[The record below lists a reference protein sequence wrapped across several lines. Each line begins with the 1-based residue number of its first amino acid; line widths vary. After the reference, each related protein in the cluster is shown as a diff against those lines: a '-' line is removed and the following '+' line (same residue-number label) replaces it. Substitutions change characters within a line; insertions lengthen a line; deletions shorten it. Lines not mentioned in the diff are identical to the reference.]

1 MKNCLDKRC
10 LMKCQI
16 YQSSL
21 NEWKPTLFHLNS
33 KDAYVYELA
42 FPDTEKLPFEVIEVV
57 MKQSQSFPLYVY
69 LETSE
74 SFVELFDDL
83 RLQYDITYY
92 KKTRAKNRWKI
103 MFKINDSQQFQGISP
118 LVELLSNMED
128 LVFWS
133 TNKQQFL
140 TRNRWQGSGVHVNLE
155 ESETLYYLP
164 NAGTALAIFSKNT
177 SFSTTEKVRALLPQK
192 GLFDKKLYNY

>member
-1 MKNCLDKRC
+1 
-10 LMKCQI
+10 MKCQI

-92 KKTRAKNRWKI
+92 KKTRAKDRWKI
-103 MFKINDSQQFQGISP
+103 MLKINDSQQFQGMSP

-140 TRNRWQGSGVHVNLE
+140 TRNRWQGSGVQVNLE

-192 GLFDKKLYNY
+192 GLFNKKLYNY